1 MTDEDLH
8 LFNEGSHF
16 RAYEKLGAHPVVA
29 GSAEGCYFAVFA
41 PNARSVTVMGDWNGW
56 DKAGHP
62 LRARGSSGI
71 WEGVVPGVG
80 AGAVYKYH
88 VASRLRGY
96 RADKA
101 DPYGFACEVPPRTGS
116 VVAELDFE
124 WSDSEW
130 MASRRERHRPS
141 SPVSIYEV
149 HLGSWR
155 RPWDSDRF
163 LTYREIAP
171 LLAQYAKE
179 MGYTHVELL
188 PVMEHP
194 FYASWGYQVTGYF
207 APTAR
212 YGSPADFQFLVDAL
226 HREGIGVILD
236 WVPSHFPSDEHGLGY
251 FDGTH
256 LYEHADPRQG
266 FHPDW
271 KSAIFNYGR
280 AEVRSFLFSSAELW
294 LEKYHADG
302 LRVDAVASMLH
313 WSYSR
318 KAGEWVPNV
327 FGGPENLEAISL
339 LRRLDDYVREAH
351 PDALMIAEES
361 TTWPMVSRPTRIGGL
376 GFDMKWDMGWMN
388 DTLKYFKRDPI
399 HRKYHHTELTF
410 RPMYAYTESFLLP
423 LSHDEVVHMKG
434 SLLSRM
440 PGDDWRK
447 FANLRL
453 LLAYQAAVPGKKLL
467 FMGGEFGQWAEW
479 NHDNALQWHLLSYS
493 PHAGVQKLAAHLNR
507 LYAGEPAL
515 HERDFD
521 PSGFEWIDCHDWEY
535 STLSL
540 LRRGGTPEETIL
552 AAFNFT
558 PVTRHRYRIGAP
570 ASGFWREI
578 ANTDATEYGGS
589 GVGNMGGL
597 RTDDAP
603 AHGRPWSLA
612 LTLPPLG
619 AVFFKHEPEKP
630 APEVLSEKEAS
641 DETEKILR
649 SAQDDGGE

>member
-1 MTDEDLH
+1 MRREEWTSPQMKRMLTMAERPSRQRSARSSRITLLGDDDLH
-8 LFNEGSHF
+8 YFNEGTHYQL
-16 RAYEKLGAHPVVA
+16 YEKLGAHLTAA
-29 GSAEGCYFAVFA
+29 GRTKGTYFAVWA
-41 PNARSVTVMGDWNGW
+41 PNAVYVSVLGDFNDWNSES
-56 DKAGHP
+56 HP
-62 LRARGSSGI
+62 LQARGRSGI
-71 WEGVVPGVG
+71 WEGFVADVG
-80 AGAVYKYH
+80 EGAIYKYH
-88 VASRLRGY
+88 IISRYHDYRVA
-96 RADKA
+96 KA
-101 DPYGFACEVPPRTGS
+101 DPYGFSHEVPPHTASIVTDLWYLWG
-116 VVAELDFE
+116 DQT
-124 WSDSEW
+124 W
-130 MASRRERHRPS
+130 MEERAKRNVLEAPMA
-141 SPVSIYEV
+141 VYEM
-149 HLGSWR
+149 HLGSWMR
-155 RPWDSDRF
+155 VPEEGNRP
-163 LTYREIAP
+163 LTYRELAP
-171 LLAQYAKE
+171 KLAAYVQT
-179 MGYTHVELL
+179 MGFTHVEFL
-188 PVMEHP
+188 PLMEHP
-194 FYASWGYQVTGYF
+194 LYASWGYQITGYF
-207 APTAR
+207 APTRR
-212 YGSPADFQFLVDAL
+212 YGTPTDFMYLIDYL
-226 HREGIGVILD
+226 HQQGIGVILD
-236 WVPSHFPSDEHGLGY
+236 WVPSHFPTDEHGPGY

-266 FHPDW
+266 YHPDW

-280 AEVRSFLFSSAELW
+280 SEVRSFLLSSAEFW
-294 LEKYHADG
+294 LDRYHADG

-318 KAGEWVPNV
+318 KPGQWIPNV

-467 FMGGEFGQWAEW
+467 FMGGELGQWAEW
-479 NHDNALQWHLLSYS
+479 DHDSALQWHLLSYS

-552 AAFNFT
+552 GAFNFT

-603 AHGRPWSLA
+603 AHGRP
-612 LTLPPLG
+612 
-619 AVFFKHEPEKP
+619 
-630 APEVLSEKEAS
+630 
-641 DETEKILR
+641 
-649 SAQDDGGE
+649 